1 MPDRQ
6 IMQALTENP
15 ELATRFY
22 WWASEIVDD
31 YEDYGPVLQANE
43 DGEYD
48 GETMIIKLRHVRNEL
63 IEFMQREATS

>member
-15 ELATRFY
+15 EPATRFY

-43 DGEYD
+43 DGECD
-48 GETMIIKLRHVRNEL
+48 GETTIIKLRDVRNEL

>member
-6 IMQALTENP
+6 IMQALADNP

-31 YEDYGPVLQANE
+31 YEDYGPMLQANE
-43 DGEYD
+43 NGEYD
-48 GETMIIKLRHVRNEL
+48 DETTIIKLRNARNAL
-63 IEFMQREATS
+63 IEYMQALPTS